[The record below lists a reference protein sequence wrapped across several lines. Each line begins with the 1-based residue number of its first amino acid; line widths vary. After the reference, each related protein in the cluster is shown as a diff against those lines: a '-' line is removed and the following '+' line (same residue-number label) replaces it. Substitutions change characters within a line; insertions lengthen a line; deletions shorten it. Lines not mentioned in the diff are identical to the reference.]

1 MVEYLYKIGKKIYLL
16 VNDIKQYF
24 AKKEVDI
31 MINIKGVEYIK
42 AFSEMQLGS
51 IVKDGIFGITD
62 GETITWMITSDSF
75 HMDEFKMGKR
85 VDDKCKILNAIYEK
99 KVIYESIPKSVYG
112 QKIKVTSIPIADDDE
127 NIVGV
132 FFVVLPNLHS
142 VEKAFKDFSPIIA
155 DMFPN
160 GAFLSIFDWNQL
172 VYKQTSENF
181 DIVGFDVGAD
191 ITSDP
196 VATEALKTGKTQH
209 VDVDNAAFGKPIRVQ
224 VSPLFDEDTNEV
236 VGAFNLSR
244 PKEVELKLK
253 NISTNIEES
262 LAVISSTIEELAV
275 SSSEIHDNQEELN
288 NNIKAVTDLS
298 EKINEV
304 SSFIESIAEKTKM
317 LGLNAA
323 IEAARAGEYGRG
335 FGVVADEIRKLSEQ
349 SKDTVSK
356 IKELIEQIIVEV
368 EASNIKS
375 KNSVSSSQEQEAATQ
390 QVTSS
395 IEELAK
401 TSEELVKVASQM

>member
-1 MVEYLYKIGKKIYLL
+1 MV
-16 VNDIKQYF
+16 
-24 AKKEVDI
+24 
-31 MINIKGVEYIK
+31 NIKSIEYIK

-51 IVKDGIFGITD
+51 IIKDGIFGITEGD
-62 GETITWMITSDSF
+62 TITWMITSDSF
-75 HMDEFKMGKR
+75 HMDEFKIGEK
-85 VDDKCKILNAIYEK
+85 VDDKCKILNAIYER
-99 KVIYESIPKSVYG
+99 KVIYERIPKSVYG
-112 QKIKVTSIPIADDDE
+112 QKIKVTSIPIVDDNE
-127 NIVGV
+127 NIAGV

-155 DMFPN
+155 EMFPN
-160 GAFLSIFDWNQL
+160 GAFLSVFDWKQL

-181 DIVGFDVGAD
+181 DIAGFNVGAD

-196 VATEALKTGKTQH
+196 VATAALKTGKTQH
-209 VDVDNAAFGKPIRVQ
+209 VDVDNEMFGKPIRVQ

-236 VGAFNLSR
+236 IGAFNLSR

-253 NISTNIEES
+253 NISTSLEES
-262 LAVISSTIEELAV
+262 LVVISSTIEELAA
-275 SSSEIHDNQEELN
+275 SSSEIQDNQEKLN

-356 IKELIEQIIVEV
+356 IKELIEKIIVEV
-368 EASNIKS
+368 EASNVKS
-375 KNSVSSSQEQEAATQ
+375 QKSVSSSQEQSAATQ
-390 QVTSS
+390 QVTAS
-395 IEELAK
+395 IEELAN